1 MKQAK
6 TIATISA
13 AVKTDSVLELA
24 ETVSRERE
32 TAEERVVRLYKADGG
47 PLVGWL
53 FDEAESRRQSCDEM
67 ARQIEVSS
75 TYIAQLR
82 SGARSTVDIKQSTA
96 EGCAK
101 YLGVPPVVVKLVAGS
116 IRLSDFVCAYET
128 EEEMLDRVMR
138 KVQGDPQLRYLLPPN
153 LSQLASPAKKALALM
168 YAETAGHEIFGHRE
182 LPNIVRYLQRA
193 AMFHDANEANALEGS
208 PATL

>member
-13 AVKTDSVLELA
+13 AVKTDSVLESA
-24 ETVSRERE
+24 ETGSRQRE

-53 FDEAESRRQSCDEM
+53 LDEAKSRGQTCSQM
-67 ARQIEVSS
+67 AREIGVSC

-82 SGARSTVDIKQSTA
+82 NGHQSSGDIKQETA
-96 EGCAK
+96 ERCGK
-101 YLGVPPVVVKLVAGS
+101 YLGVPPVVVKLVAGN
-116 IRLSDFVCAYET
+116 IRFSDFVCAYET

-138 KVQGDPQLRYLLPPN
+138 KVQDDPQLRYLLPPN
-153 LSQLASPAKKALALM
+153 LSQLALPAKKALALM

-182 LPNIVRYLQRA
+182 LPTIVRYLQRA
-193 AMFHDANEANALEGS
+193 TMFHDANEGKALEES
-208 PATL
+208 PVIS

>member
-13 AVKTDSVLELA
+13 AVKTDSVHELA
-24 ETVSRERE
+24 ETMSRQKES
-32 TAEERVVRLYKADGG
+32 AEERVLRLYKADGG

-53 FDEAESRRQSCDEM
+53 LDEAKSREQSTEEM
-67 ARQIEVSS
+67 AHEIGV
-75 TYIAQLR
+75 TCAYIAQLR
-82 SGARSTVDIKQSTA
+82 NGHQSSGDIKQETA
-96 EGCAK
+96 ERCGK
-101 YLGVPPVVVKLVAGS
+101 YLGVPPVVVKLVAGN

-138 KVQGDPQLRYLLPPN
+138 KIQDDPQLRYLLPPN
-153 LSQLASPAKKALALM
+153 LSQLSMVAKKALTLM

-182 LPNIVRYLQRA
+182 LPSIVRYLQRA
-193 AMFHDANEANALEGS
+193 AMFHDANEAKALEKN
-208 PATL
+208 PAAL

>member
-1 MKQAK
+1 MKKAK
-6 TIATISA
+6 AIATISA
-13 AVKTDSVLELA
+13 ALKTDSILEFA
-24 ETVSRERE
+24 ETALREKE

-47 PLVGWL
+47 PLIRWL
-53 FDEAESRRQSCDEM
+53 SDEAKSRRQGCNEM
-67 ARQIEVSS
+67 AREIGVSL
-75 TYIAQLR
+75 TYIAQLKD
-82 SGARSTVDIKQSTA
+82 GARSTVDIKQNIA

-116 IRLSDFVCAYET
+116 IRLSDFVCACET

-153 LSQLASPAKKALALM
+153 LSQLTSPAKKALALM

-182 LPNIVRYLQRA
+182 LPTIIRYLQRA
-193 AMFHDANEANALEGS
+193 AMFHDANEAEALEGS
-208 PATL
+208 PA